1 MGKYCTMQVLSQRA
15 EKAPNLPHLKDRKRE
30 HRETKTERRV
40 EETVRKVSQQVEK
53 WFQNTYSLSVV
64 KAVRE
69 HHSKGDTFWRNF
81 REHPEMGL
89 QLSLR
94 SSYHAWRGN
103 MGENSE
109 ILVWK
114 IQLLSDRGCYQRITK
129 DGSWHFNSKREMLG
143 RGEIGS
149 EEPFRGP
156 CMDIE
161 P

>member
-1 MGKYCTMQVLSQRA
+1 MSWGSTVLC
-15 EKAPNLPHLKDRKRE
+15 KCF
-30 HRETKTERRV
+30 HREQKKLQICHILRIGRENTEKQKQRV

-94 SSYHAWRGN
+94 SSYHA
-103 MGENSE
+103 
-109 ILVWK
+109 
-114 IQLLSDRGCYQRITK
+114 
-129 DGSWHFNSKREMLG
+129 
-143 RGEIGS
+143 
-149 EEPFRGP
+149 
-156 CMDIE
+156 
-161 P
+161 